1 MFRKS
6 ELKDVERIMGII
18 RQAQAYLKSQGI
30 DQWQNGYPN
39 SQAIENDI
47 KNDISYVLEEEGKI
61 VATTAISFDGE
72 PTYDKIY
79 DGKWLSD
86 YDFAV
91 IHRIAVDND
100 YKGHGLAGKLI
111 KETKNL
117 CKERNVRSIRIDTHR
132 ENISMQNSIEK
143 NGFEYCGI
151 IFVCDGS
158 ERVAFEKVI
167 K

>member
-6 ELKDVERIMGII
+6 KFKDVEKIMQII
-18 RQAQAYLKSQGI
+18 EQAQTYLKSQEI

-39 SQAIENDI
+39 EKVIEIDIEN
-47 KNDISYVLEEEGKI
+47 NISYVLEEEGKI

-72 PTYDKIY
+72 LTYNKIY

-86 YDFAV
+86 YNFAV

-100 YKGHGLAGKLI
+100 YKGHGFAGKLI
-111 KETKNL
+111 KETESL
-117 CKERNVRSIRIDTHR
+117 CKKRNVKSIRIDTHKD
-132 ENISMQNSIEK
+132 NVSMQNSIKK

-151 IFVCDGS
+151 ILISDGS
-158 ERVAFEKVI
+158 ERVAFEKII